1 MNDQQIENLEFKV
14 FGLNIETF
22 SVFYGSFLIF
32 WGLLVS
38 FISGS
43 NSLTSFIPSFIGLP
57 ILIFSN
63 LSIKFTSKKKIFMH
77 IVVLF
82 GLIAFLGGLDFFR
95 SIISQT
101 VFSQLNS
108 NHRVPKFIRMVW
120 HQLRWKIPPCLRAYP
135 RTQTRGGRRYPR
147 AR

>member
-1 MNDQQIENLEFKV
+1 MNDQQNENLEFKV

-22 SVFYGSFLIF
+22 SIFYGSFLIF

-95 SIISQT
+95 SILNGT
-101 VFSQLNS
+101 VFQNIWADISKLILLTTGGYFVYQCIRSFIFARKNNNQLN
-108 NHRVPKFIRMVW
+108 
-120 HQLRWKIPPCLRAYP
+120 
-135 RTQTRGGRRYPR
+135 
-147 AR
+147 

>member
-95 SIISQT
+95 SIISET
-101 VFSQLNS
+101 VFQNIWADISKLILLITGGYFVYQCIRS
-108 NHRVPKFIRMVW
+108 FIF
-120 HQLRWKIPPCLRAYP
+120 
-135 RTQTRGGRRYPR
+135 
-147 AR
+147 ARKNKN

>member
-32 WGLLVS
+32 WGILVS

-95 SIISQT
+95 SILNGT
-101 VFSQLNS
+101 VFQNIWADISKLILLTTGGYFVYQCIRSFIFARKNNNQLN
-108 NHRVPKFIRMVW
+108 
-120 HQLRWKIPPCLRAYP
+120 
-135 RTQTRGGRRYPR
+135 
-147 AR
+147 

>member
-1 MNDQQIENLEFKV
+1 MNDQKIENLEFKV
-14 FGLNIETF
+14 FGLNIETL

-95 SIISQT
+95 SILNGT
-101 VFSQLNS
+101 VFQNIWADISKLILLTTGGYFVYQCIRSFIFARKNNNQLN
-108 NHRVPKFIRMVW
+108 
-120 HQLRWKIPPCLRAYP
+120 
-135 RTQTRGGRRYPR
+135 
-147 AR
+147 

>member
-14 FGLNIETF
+14 FGINIETF

-95 SIISQT
+95 SIMNGLVFQNAWADISKLLLLTTGGYFVYQCIK
-101 VFSQLNS
+101 S
-108 NHRVPKFIRMVW
+108 FIF
-120 HQLRWKIPPCLRAYP
+120 
-135 RTQTRGGRRYPR
+135 
-147 AR
+147 ARENNNQVD

>member
-77 IVVLF
+77 IIVLF

-95 SIISQT
+95 SILNGT
-101 VFSQLNS
+101 VFQNIWADISKLILLTTGGYFVYQCIRSFIFARKNNNQLN
-108 NHRVPKFIRMVW
+108 
-120 HQLRWKIPPCLRAYP
+120 
-135 RTQTRGGRRYPR
+135 
-147 AR
+147 

>member
-63 LSIKFTSKKKIFMH
+63 LSIKFTSKKKFFMH

-95 SIISQT
+95 SILSGTAFQNIWADISKLILLTTGGYFVYQCIRS
-101 VFSQLNS
+101 FIFARKNNNQLN
-108 NHRVPKFIRMVW
+108 
-120 HQLRWKIPPCLRAYP
+120 
-135 RTQTRGGRRYPR
+135 
-147 AR
+147 

>member
-1 MNDQQIENLEFKV
+1 MNEQQIENLEFKV
-14 FGLNIETF
+14 FGLKIETF
-22 SVFYGSFLIF
+22 SVFYGSFLIL

-82 GLIAFLGGLDFFR
+82 GLVAFLGGLDFFR
-95 SIISQT
+95 SILNGT
-101 VFSQLNS
+101 VFQNIWADISKL
-108 NHRVPKFIRMVW
+108 I
-120 HQLRWKIPPCLRAYP
+120 LL
-135 RTQTRGGRRYPR
+135 TTGGYFVYQCIKSFVF
-147 AR
+147 ARKNNK

>member
-1 MNDQQIENLEFKV
+1 MNDQQIENVEFKV
-14 FGLNIETF
+14 FGLNIENF

-32 WGLLVS
+32 WGIFVS
-38 FISGS
+38 FVSGS

-82 GLIAFLGGLDFFR
+82 GFVAFLGGLDFFR
-95 SIISQT
+95 SFLGGILFQNFWADISKLILLTTGGYFVYQCIRSF
-101 VFSQLNS
+101 VFVRKN
-108 NHRVPKFIRMVW
+108 NN
-120 HQLRWKIPPCLRAYP
+120 
-135 RTQTRGGRRYPR
+135 
-147 AR
+147 

>member
-1 MNDQQIENLEFKV
+1 MNDQQIENVEFKV
-14 FGLNIETF
+14 FGLNIENF

-32 WGLLVS
+32 WGIFVS

-82 GLIAFLGGLDFFR
+82 GLVAFLGGLDFFR
-95 SIISQT
+95 SFLGGMLFQNFWADISKLILLTTGGYFVYQCIRSF
-101 VFSQLNS
+101 VF
-108 NHRVPKFIRMVW
+108 
-120 HQLRWKIPPCLRAYP
+120 
-135 RTQTRGGRRYPR
+135 
-147 AR
+147 ARKNNN

>member
-63 LSIKFTSKKKIFMH
+63 LSIKFISKKKIFMH

-95 SIISQT
+95 SILYGT
-101 VFSQLNS
+101 VFQNIWADISKLILLTTGGYFVYQCIRSFIFARKNNNQLN
-108 NHRVPKFIRMVW
+108 
-120 HQLRWKIPPCLRAYP
+120 
-135 RTQTRGGRRYPR
+135 
-147 AR
+147 